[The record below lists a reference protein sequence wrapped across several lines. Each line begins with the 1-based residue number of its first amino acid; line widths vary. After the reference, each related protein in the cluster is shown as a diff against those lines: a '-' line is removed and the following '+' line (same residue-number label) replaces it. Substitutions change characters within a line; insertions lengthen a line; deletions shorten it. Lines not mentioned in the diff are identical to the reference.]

1 MTEESQSGIATQ
13 VTLGEALREYLLA
26 LKPEARAAQENYVRK
41 YVEHAGDSTSIASLT
56 GSRVESYAEAQIR
69 SADPNAPERV
79 AALKAWFQYLK
90 KKGYATQNFGIH
102 IRVRR
107 VAGRNS
113 GQQVR
118 IEQTPIEMTAEG
130 LEARKKELQDLKAT
144 RPAIV
149 EAIAL
154 AREDKDFRENAPL
167 QAAREQL
174 GMTDGRIKQLE
185 SDLKRAVVVER
196 TSEDISS
203 MGSTVTV
210 TRIDTDKQA
219 TFTLVGGREAN
230 ATEKKISIES
240 PVGREL
246 LGRRV
251 GEQVSVV
258 VPSGV
263 VQYRVDAIKH
273 SS

>member
-1 MTEESQSGIATQ
+1 MTEESETGIATRL
-13 VTLGEALREYLLA
+13 TLGEALHEYVQT
-26 LKPEARAAQENYVRK
+26 LKPEQRAAQENYVRK
-41 YVEHAGDSTSIASLT
+41 YVEHAGENTVIGTLT

-69 SADPNAPERV
+69 AADPNAPDRV

-107 VAGRNS
+107 VAGRSS

-118 IEQTPIEMTAEG
+118 IVQAPIELTADG
-130 LEARKKELQDLKAT
+130 LEARKTELAELKAT

-149 EAIAL
+149 HAIAL

-185 SDLKRAVVVER
+185 ADLKRAVVVER
-196 TSEDISS
+196 TSEDTSA

-210 TRIDTDKQA
+210 TRLDTCKQV
-219 TFTLVGGREAN
+219 TFMLVGGREAN
-230 ATEKKISIES
+230 ATQQKISVES
-240 PVGREL
+240 PVGKEL

-251 GEQVSVV
+251 GEEVSVV

-263 VQYRVDAIKH
+263 VQYRVDAIQH
-273 SS
+273 TS

>member
-1 MTEESQSGIATQ
+1 MTQEPRSAPTAHI
-13 VTLGEALREYLLA
+13 TLGEALKEYLTS
-26 LKPEARAAQENYVRK
+26 LKPDQRAASENYIRK
-41 YVEHAGDSTSIASLT
+41 YVEHAGEQTPIDSLS

-69 SADPNAPERV
+69 AADPNAPNRV

-90 KKGYATQNFGIH
+90 KKNYAAQNYGIH

-107 VAGRNS
+107 AAGRSS
-113 GQQVR
+113 GPQIR
-118 IEQTPIEMTAEG
+118 LEQAPIEMTAEG
-130 LEARKKELQDLKAT
+130 LEARKSELEELKKT

-149 EAIAL
+149 QSISL

-185 SDLKRAVVVER
+185 TDLRRAVVVEHTR
-196 TSEDISS
+196 ADVSA

-210 TRIDTDKQA
+210 TRLDTGKQVS
-219 TFTLVGGREAN
+219 FKLVGAREAN
-230 ATEKKISIES
+230 AAEQKISVES

-246 LGRRV
+246 LNRRV
-251 GEQVSVV
+251 GEEVAVV
-258 VPSGV
+258 VPSGM
-263 VQYRVDAIKH
+263 VQYRVDGIGQG
-273 SS
+273 

>member
-13 VTLGEALREYLLA
+13 VTLGEALREYLQG

-41 YVEHAGDSTSIASLT
+41 YVEHAGESTSIASLT

-90 KKGYATQNFGIH
+90 KKGYAGQNFGIH

-118 IEQTPIEMTAEG
+118 IEQTPIEMTADG

-263 VQYRVDAIKH
+263 VQYRVDEIKH